1 MSIFGQQLVILNSFK
16 PAIEMLE
23 KKSSIYSDRP
33 IMQMGGELVGW
44 KNTLVLIPYGD
55 RFRNYRKMFHQL
67 IGTHTAMSNFHHIE
81 EMETHRFL
89 KRILAK
95 PEEVAA
101 HVRKYVL

>member
-1 MSIFGQQLVILNSFK
+1 
-16 PAIEMLE
+16 MLE

-33 IMQMGGELVGW
+33 IMPMGGELVGW

-81 EMETHRFL
+81 ELETHRLL